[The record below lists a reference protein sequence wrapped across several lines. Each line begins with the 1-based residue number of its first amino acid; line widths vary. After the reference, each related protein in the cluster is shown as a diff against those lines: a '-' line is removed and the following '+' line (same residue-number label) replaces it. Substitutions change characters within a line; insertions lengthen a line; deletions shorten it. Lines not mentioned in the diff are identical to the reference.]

1 MTNLVWTAKEAAAK
15 IRREGLRLDVRH
27 AVVAPADAGAATARI
42 ARCESTGPDAV
53 APTSGWRRAGGGW
66 VMTIAGEPAPS
77 RPTGAP

>member
-42 ARCESTGPDAV
+42 ARCESTGPTA
-53 APTSGWRRAGGGW
+53 WLRRRAGGERAAVG
-66 VMTIAGEPAPS
+66 
-77 RPTGAP
+77 